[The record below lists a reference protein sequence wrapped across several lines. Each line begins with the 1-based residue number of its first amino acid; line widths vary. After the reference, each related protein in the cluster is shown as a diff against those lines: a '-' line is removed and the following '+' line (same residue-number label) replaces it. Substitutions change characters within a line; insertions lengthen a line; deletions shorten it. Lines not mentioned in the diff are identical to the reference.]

1 MQLQRTERFDKSL
14 DLLKRGDGRAMLAA
28 RCAESIIRAL
38 AAGDLAAVLHKLT
51 CNGEARLEK
60 GVKFD
65 LGGGYRLVSVRQGK
79 TLLLLFAGSHD
90 DCDRWLER
98 HRGVTFTCDILP
110 APAPSPGQPA
120 TLEPDPDDPG
130 LEVLHEGSCADISQR
145 DLRRI
150 FCGLCG
156 IPPR

>member
-1 MQLQRTERFDKSL
+1 MQVQRSERFDKSL
-14 DLLKRGDGRAMLAA
+14 DLLKKGDGRAMLAA
-28 RCAESIIRAL
+28 RSAEAIIRAL

-65 LGGGYRLVSVRQGK
+65 LGGGYRLISARHGEA
-79 TLLLLFAGSHD
+79 LLVLFAGSHD

-98 HRGVTFTCDILP
+98 HRGATFTCDGRP
-110 APAPSPGQPA
+110 EPQPSPGQPA
-120 TLEPDPDDPG
+120 SAEPGPDDPG
-130 LEVLHEGSCADISQR
+130 LEVLDEGSCHDISQR
-145 DLRRI
+145 ELRRI

-156 IPPR
+156 G